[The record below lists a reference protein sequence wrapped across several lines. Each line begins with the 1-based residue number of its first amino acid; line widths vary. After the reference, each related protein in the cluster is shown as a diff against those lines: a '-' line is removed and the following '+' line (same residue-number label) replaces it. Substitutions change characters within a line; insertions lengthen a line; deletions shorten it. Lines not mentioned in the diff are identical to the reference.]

1 MKENLAGKTWNQ
13 LNVNK
18 FSFTAGYSA
27 LRGLHHYN
35 DLLNTTHLGF
45 CLCLLSLS
53 YTTLSHHVNVFGL
66 CLTKLR

>member
-27 LRGLHHYN
+27 LCGFHHYN
-35 DLLNTTHLGF
+35 DLHNTTHLGF

-53 YTTLSHHVNVFGL
+53 YTTL
-66 CLTKLR
+66 

>member
-27 LRGLHHYN
+27 LHGLHHYN
-35 DLLNTTHLGF
+35 ELHNTIHLGF
-45 CLCLLSLS
+45 GLIPLSLS
-53 YTTLSHHVNVFGL
+53 YTPL
-66 CLTKLR
+66 